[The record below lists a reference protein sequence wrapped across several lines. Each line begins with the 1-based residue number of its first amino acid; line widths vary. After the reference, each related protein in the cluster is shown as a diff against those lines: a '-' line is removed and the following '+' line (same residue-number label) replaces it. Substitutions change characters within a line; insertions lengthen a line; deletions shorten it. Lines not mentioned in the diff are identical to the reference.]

1 MSRVEIIAVGKEILR
16 GRTLDTNSNW
26 IAQRIS
32 ALGGK
37 VARIVVVDDLIPEII
52 KELKTSL
59 NNRSK
64 VVITTGGM
72 GPTFDDRTLE
82 AVARVTRRKLILNQE
97 ALDFVA
103 QRYRKFKQKG
113 FVDSEE
119 LTPSRKKMALLP
131 RGSTILPNSVGA
143 APGIK
148 LIFKNTT
155 IFCLPGVPAEMKA
168 IFEESLVRELQTM
181 VGKRL
186 FRERKVIVDLG
197 DESRLTGVVDQ
208 VMRQAPG
215 VYIKSFP
222 SHFGKEVHLPLGII
236 ASGNTQK
243 EVDDLLL
250 KAIEKLKE
258 ELKGIGNSLKEVTE
272 E

>member
-16 GRTLDTNSNW
+16 GKTLDTNSNW
-26 IAQRIS
+26 LARRIS
-32 ALGGK
+32 ALGGE
-37 VARIVVVDDLIPEII
+37 VARMVTVDDLVPEIVN
-52 KELKTSL
+52 ELRTSRH
-59 NNRSK
+59 NRSK
-64 VVITTGGM
+64 VIITTGGM

-82 AVARVTRRKLILNQE
+82 AVARATRRKLILNQE
-97 ALDFVA
+97 ALNFVTQMYRDFKE
-103 QRYRKFKQKG
+103 RG

-143 APGIK
+143 APGVK
-148 LIFKNTT
+148 LSLKDTI

-168 IFEESLVRELQTM
+168 IFEESLVKEFQTTI
-181 VGKRL
+181 GKRYL
-186 FRERKVIVDLG
+186 REKKVSADLG
-197 DESRLTGVVDQ
+197 DESRLAGVVDQ
-208 VMRQAPG
+208 VMRQVPG

-236 ASGNTQK
+236 ASGDKQK
-243 EVDDLLL
+243 EVEDILQ

-258 ELKGIGNSLKEVTE
+258 ELKDIGHSLTE
-272 E
+272 LPEE

>member
-16 GRTLDTNSNW
+16 GKTLDTNSNW

-37 VARIVVVDDLIPEII
+37 VARITVVDDLIPEIV
-52 KELKTSL
+52 KELKASL

-64 VVITTGGM
+64 VIITTGGI

-82 AVARVTRRKLILNQE
+82 AVARATRRRLILKQE
-97 ALDFVA
+97 ALNLIT
-103 QRYRKFKQKG
+103 QRYRELKQRG

-131 RGSTILPNSVGA
+131 RGSTILPNSVGT

-148 LIFKNTT
+148 LSSKGTT

-168 IFEESLVRELQTM
+168 IFEESLVRELQNTI
-181 VGKRL
+181 GKQ
-186 FRERKVIVDLG
+186 FFQERKVSVDLG
-197 DESRLTGVVDQ
+197 DESRLAGVVDQ
-208 VMRQAPG
+208 VMRQVSG

-222 SHFGKEVHLPLGII
+222 SHFGKEVQLPLGIT

-243 EVDDLLL
+243 EVEDLLR
-250 KAIEKLKE
+250 KAIERLKE
-258 ELKGIGNSLKEVTE
+258 ELERIGHSLKEFPE